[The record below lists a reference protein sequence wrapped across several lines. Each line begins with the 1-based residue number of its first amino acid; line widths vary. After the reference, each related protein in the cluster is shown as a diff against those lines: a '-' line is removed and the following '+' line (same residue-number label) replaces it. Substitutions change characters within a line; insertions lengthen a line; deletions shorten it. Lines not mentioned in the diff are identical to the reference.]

1 MDRAPADSKGRSR
14 RPNFCDDWLCG
25 RSAQA
30 VQNGQNLQIDFR
42 WTLSDADRVRKYAA
56 ELVAVAPDVIV
67 TGGSS
72 HLGPLPRR
80 KLPAHFLHKSLIRES
95 KRIADALFVPK

>member
-1 MDRAPADSKGRSR
+1 MTHSMDRAPADSKGRSR

-56 ELVAVAPDVIV
+56 ELVAVAPDVIG

-72 HLGPLPRR
+72 HLGPLLDRSCR
-80 KLPAHFLHKSLIRES
+80 AFF
-95 KRIADALFVPK
+95 A